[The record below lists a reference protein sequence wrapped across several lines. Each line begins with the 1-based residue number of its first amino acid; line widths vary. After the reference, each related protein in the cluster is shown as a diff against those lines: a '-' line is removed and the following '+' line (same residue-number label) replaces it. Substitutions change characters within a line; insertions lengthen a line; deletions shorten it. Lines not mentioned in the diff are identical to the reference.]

1 MGNTICWG
9 FKVSRILIVDDS
21 RFARNR
27 LKLIFER
34 GGHEVV
40 GDADCGDKAL
50 ELFNELRPDL
60 VTLDY
65 LMDGKNGAE
74 VLEEI
79 MQQDPSAR
87 VIMVSGSGDH
97 NIERQLLEAGAKLF
111 VTKLRSQEYF
121 LNAVDQ
127 VMNS

>member
-1 MGNTICWG
+1 MT
-9 FKVSRILIVDDS
+9 RILIVDDS

-34 GGHEVV
+34 GGHEIV
-40 GDADCGDKAL
+40 GDAENGEQAL
-50 ELFNELRPDL
+50 VMFDELRPDL

-65 LMDGKNGAE
+65 LMAGQNGGE

-79 MQQDPSAR
+79 MRHDPKAR

-97 NIERQLLEAGAKLF
+97 NIERELLSAGAKLF

-121 LNAVDQ
+121 LRAVDQ
-127 VMNS
+127 VMKV

>member
-1 MGNTICWG
+1 
-9 FKVSRILIVDDS
+9 VSRILIVDDS

-50 ELFNELRPDL
+50 ELFEKLRPDL

-65 LMDGKNGAE
+65 LMDGKNGEE
-74 VLEEI
+74 VLHEI
-79 MQQDPSAR
+79 MAFDPDAR

-121 LNAVDQ
+121 LNAVDR
-127 VMNS
+127 VMKA

>member
-1 MGNTICWG
+1 M
-9 FKVSRILIVDDS
+9 IVDDS

-40 GDADCGDKAL
+40 GDTDCGDQAL
-50 ELFNELRPDL
+50 ELFNQLRPDL

-74 VLEEI
+74 VLAEI
-79 MQQDPSAR
+79 MQQDPNAR

-97 NIERQLLEAGAKLF
+97 NIERQLLKAGAKLF